1 MNTLLLNAQFEYSVQ
16 NAKKVQD
23 ANLRRYKQSVSKQF
37 FEGYST
43 NRDRHRNAS
52 SPAKLPICWNLEKRA
67 SLQLNS
73 SQFSPRRAAP
83 PVPCCARNLTNIE
96 DFDRSSRDFENSQNF
111 ENSKNFENSENF
123 EDSQN
128 FDNSQHFEK
137 SQNFENS
144 SNSDQSE
151 NLEMSEN
158 EGSGRHVSYH
168 RAPPKPPRRVSS
180 QKRHQSSKP
189 VVKKRELGSSHTSS
203 YHNSNDKSINYQG
216 NRLDCQIDRAKL
228 QTITIPKHNNS
239 SSLDDSTNIH
249 FEDEHML
256 STFRDSNLKQGSRF
270 DDSKSSLNSSSFMN
284 DSGPI
289 GGKKPLSS
297 STKSAA
303 MAMCDTLAEF
313 SKLDTIAIAC
323 ENLIL
328 EFDDLLDS

>member
-1 MNTLLLNAQFEYSVQ
+1 M
-16 NAKKVQD
+16 
-23 ANLRRYKQSVSKQF
+23 
-37 FEGYST
+37 
-43 NRDRHRNAS
+43 
-52 SPAKLPICWNLEKRA
+52 
-67 SLQLNS
+67 NS

-83 PVPCCARNLTNIE
+83 PVPCTRNVTNIE
-96 DFDRSSRDFENSQNF
+96 NFSRGSRDSENSQNF
-111 ENSKNFENSENF
+111 ENSE
-123 EDSQN
+123 N
-128 FDNSQHFEK
+128 FDNSQH
-137 SQNFENS
+137 FENS

-189 VVKKRELGSSHTSS
+189 LVKKRELGSSHNSS
-203 YHNSNDKSINYQG
+203 YHNSNDKSVNYQD
-216 NRLDCQIDRAKL
+216 NRSDCQIDRAKL
-228 QTITIPKHNNS
+228 QTTTIPKHNNS

-256 STFRDSNLKQGSRF
+256 STFRDSNLKQSSRF

-313 SKLDTIAIAC
+313 SKLDSIAIAC